1 MLSLRHP
8 YRFVTSILVASVCVA
23 ASGIAHAQAIRGTL
37 LGAVTDQTSGALP
50 GVTVVITET
59 RTNASRE
66 TVTNETGNYT
76 FPNLVDGV
84 YSVKAELTGFKTV
97 VRDNVRVDVNT
108 SVRVDLAMEVGAME
122 ETVTVTSEVP
132 ILQTD
137 RADTGR
143 MIEGETIA
151 AMPLAFNRNF
161 QGIVATVPGATR
173 PFRPHSEFFNPQDSL
188 STQVNGQSRLANN
201 VQIEGV
207 DNNHRTGALTV
218 LIPPAD
224 ALETVSVS
232 TSNYDAEFGRAAGA
246 VTSVTLKS
254 GTNDLKGS
262 AFWFGNTE
270 ATSARPNYFAAPANR
285 VKPETSYNQF
295 GFAIGGPIRKDRLF
309 FFGDYQRTNDKLG
322 KVHRFVV
329 PTEAMRRGDFSG
341 APTVVYDPAT
351 GDAAGNG
358 RTPFP
363 GNLIPANRISPLA
376 QALMQKM
383 PLPNIAGAAFG
394 QQNYQGTAIRDKKT
408 DSFDVKLSWAAND
421 KNQVS
426 GRFSYQR
433 PEIADP
439 APEGYAPYG
448 GPANGGFIAS
458 GTNLTYSTA
467 VNWTRTFTN
476 TLIMEARGG
485 VSYYHNE
492 ALHDAWGQDL
502 ANEIG
507 IPGVNVDEWTS
518 GPTSISIGNGFT
530 NPVLGYSAS
539 LGWDRY
545 ERTWQFAATMT
556 KLWGNHT
563 VKFGGDWRHNKD
575 MLLQTQ
581 DNGGPRGQFSFGG
594 AQTGSP
600 ADSAANSGLANAF
613 ASFLLDRPGN
623 IARDLAVIAE
633 PGTKHWAFF
642 NFVHDKWQ
650 VSQKVTV
657 DLGLRWEYYDPFVG
671 IAGQGSLSNYDPAI
685 NALRVSGYGDN
696 PDKLWVKKDL
706 NNWAPRLGLTYRL
719 DERSVLRAG
728 YGASTTPFPDNR
740 YAFNYPVKQNNNF
753 SAPNTFAAAGT
764 MAAGFPAPIVASVPS
779 DGIIPATTPQLLNQ
793 TFWTVPEDLEQG
805 TLHSWNVAFQRELF
819 WGLTGELAYVGNRS
833 DDVLNRFNINA
844 GLTPGLDRAGQ
855 PLFALYGK
863 TASVENLAWKGKSRY
878 QALQA
883 KLDRRFRNGWSLTNS
898 YTYGKARDYHS
909 ENGGP
914 VTPADIEKSW
924 GYADFDR
931 SHIYVSTFVWAL
943 PWFKGD
949 AGIATWVLGNWQV
962 SGLLTVMSGTPV
974 NITTNAATLRAPG
987 NTQFPDQLG
996 DAEILGNVGPGQK
1009 YFDVTRFAA
1018 PAPNQFGNMSR
1029 NMGDIRGPGF
1039 FNIDFSLV
1047 KQFPFG
1053 GGRMADFRVDVWNL
1067 TNTPSFGNPNGSF
1080 GATTFGEI
1088 NGLAKDQRVMRFAA
1102 RFMF

>member
-1 MLSLRHP
+1 LLA
-8 YRFVTSILVASVCVA
+8 VTLVASLGLA
-23 ASGIAHAQAIRGTL
+23 ASGVAHAQAIRGTL
-37 LGAVTDQTSGALP
+37 LGVVTDQTGGALP
-50 GVTVVITET
+50 GVTVVVTET
-59 RTNASRE
+59 RTNVSRE
-66 TVTNETGNYT
+66 TITNETGNYAL
-76 FPNLVDGV
+76 PNLVDGI
-84 YSVKAELTGFKTV
+84 YGVKAELAGFKTV
-97 VRDNVRVDVNT
+97 IRDNVRVDVNT

-143 MIEGETIA
+143 VIEGEAIA

-254 GTNDLKGS
+254 GTNNLKGS

-270 ATSARPNYFAAPANR
+270 ATSAKANYFAAPASR
-285 VKPETSYNQF
+285 IKPDTSYNQF
-295 GFAIGGPIRKDRLF
+295 GFTIGGPIRQDKLF

-329 PTEAMRRGDFSG
+329 PTEAMRRGDFSA
-341 APTVVYDPAT
+341 APTLIYDPTT

-363 GNLIPANRISPLA
+363 GNQVPADRISPLA
-376 QALMQKM
+376 LALIQNM
-383 PLPNIAGAAFG
+383 PLPNIAGAGFG
-394 QQNYQGTAIRDKKT
+394 QQNYQGTSTREKTT
-408 DSFDVKLSWAAND
+408 DSFDVKLNWAAND
-421 KNQVS
+421 RNQVS
-426 GRFSYQR
+426 GRFSFQR
-433 PEIADP
+433 PEVADP

-448 GPANGGFIAS
+448 GPANGGFVAS

-476 TLIMEARGG
+476 TLILEARGG

-502 ANEIG
+502 AAEIG
-507 IPGVNVDEWTS
+507 IPGVNLDEWTS
-518 GPTSISIGNGFT
+518 GPTSINIGNGFS

-581 DNGGPRGQFSFGG
+581 DNGGPRGQFTFGG

-600 ADSAANSGLANAF
+600 ADSLANSGLANAF
-613 ASFLLDRPGN
+613 ASFLLDRPGAV
-623 IARDLAVIAE
+623 ARDLAVIAE
-633 PGTKHWAFF
+633 PGTKHWALFS
-642 NFVHDKWQ
+642 FVHDKWQ

-671 IAGQGSLSNYDPAI
+671 IEGQGSLSNYDPSI

-696 PDKLWVKKDL
+696 PDKLWVKRDL
-706 NNWAPRLGLTYRL
+706 DNLAPRLGITYRF
-719 DERSVLRAG
+719 DDRSVIRAG

-740 YAFNYPVKQNNNF
+740 YAFNFPVKQNNAF
-753 SAPNTFAAAGT
+753 SAPNTFSTAGS
-764 MAAGFPAPIVASVPS
+764 MAAGFPAPIVASVPA

-793 TFWTVPEDLEQG
+793 SFWTVPEDLEQG
-805 TLHSWNVAFQRELF
+805 TLHSWNVAIQRELF
-819 WGLTGELAYVGNRS
+819 WGLTGEVAYVGNRS

-855 PLFALYGK
+855 PLYVLYGK

-878 QALQA
+878 NALQA

-898 YTYGKARDYHS
+898 YTYGRARDYHS

-914 VTPADIEKSW
+914 ITPADVEKSW

-943 PWFKGD
+943 PWFKDD
-949 AGIATWVLGNWQV
+949 AGITKWVLGNWQV
-962 SGLLTVMSGTPV
+962 SGLLTMMSGTPV
-974 NITTNAATLRAPG
+974 NITANAATLRAPG
-987 NTQFPDQLG
+987 NTQFPNQLG
-996 DAEILGNVGPGQK
+996 DAEILGNIGPGQK
-1009 YFDVTRFAA
+1009 YFDVTQFAA

-1039 FNIDFSLV
+1039 FSIDFSVV
-1047 KQFPFG
+1047 KQFPFA
-1053 GGRMADFRVDVWNL
+1053 GGRMADFRADIWNL
-1067 TNTPSFGNPNGSF
+1067 TNTPSFGNPNGAF
-1080 GATTFGEI
+1080 GQATFGEI
-1088 NGLAKDQRVMRFAA
+1088 NSLAKDQRVMRFAV